1 MAELSFTVNEKGT
14 IGLDPLEP
22 PPTQG
27 PALDPTRERSET
39 ALPRPLRDTG
49 KEKQDAMRRPQA
61 ALLFRALK
69 AAGSAGLSWKECW
82 ALSDDEEFTVGP
94 IVIWMRYHG
103 CEVNAVYDLIAGE
116 TRFYLVGWNAQGSGV
131 AEPSSMASGS

>member
-1 MAELSFTVNEKGT
+1 MTELSFTVGPT
-14 IGLDPLEP
+14 GAIGLDPLEP
-22 PPTQG
+22 PTQG
-27 PALDPTRERSET
+27 P

-116 TRFYLVGWNAQGSGV
+116 TRFYLAGWSDWNAQGSGV